1 MGFEG
6 TDLGKCLYFFHS
18 VLNQM
23 STMEEMI
30 KQWEVFHQSIET
42 KIDDRVVRHLDK
54 KLDGVLEDPGKREYA
69 VRLIHALSP
78 SAEYHHLLTRLDTKV
93 DKTHFQTFTAK
104 LYSQVEGLI
113 KLSSLQGQVSV

>member
-1 MGFEG
+1 
-6 TDLGKCLYFFHS
+6 
-18 VLNQM
+18 
-23 STMEEMI
+23 MEEMI

-54 KLDGVLEDPGKREYA
+54 KLEGVLEDPGKREYA

>member
-6 TDLGKCLYFFHS
+6 SDLGKCLYFFHS

-42 KIDDRVVRHLDK
+42 KIDERVVRHVDK
-54 KLDGVLEDPGKREYA
+54 KLEGVLEDPSQRENA
-69 VRLIHALSP
+69 VRLIHSLSP
-78 SAEYHHLLTRLDTKV
+78 SAEYHHLLTRLDMKV

-104 LYSQVEGLI
+104 LYEQVEGLT
-113 KLSSLQGQVSV
+113 KLSSLQGQVST